1 MSNFPVSARITSR
14 CLKLVVL
21 FQLKAFVTWCQT
33 ETCWSTEQNPL
44 PGWYKLP
51 VLVSAISYSKR
62 WQKAKAHQKSLLW
75 GVEHPSSVPQDAS
88 HIGNPVLWQGVF
100 SGMAFQLVLF
110 SQIGLHGIFVT
121 SLASFESFI
130 RIKLEKRTCNSLGNG
145 AEGWWH
151 LMLHTNR
158 LQRIGIK
165 CCMVQ
170 DIIPLCPRLPA
181 SHAQGWAPPGTV
193 RTTRSHKMSCPL
205 NSLLVLL
212 GLPIL
217 PKSG

>member
-1 MSNFPVSARITSR
+1 MSNFPVSARIASR

-21 FQLKAFVTWCQT
+21 FQLKAFVTWCQS
-33 ETCWSTEQNPL
+33 ETYWSTEQNPP

-51 VLVSAISYSKR
+51 VLVSTISYSKR
-62 WQKAKAHQKSLLW
+62 WQKAHRKSLPW
-75 GVEHPSSVPQDAS
+75 GVKHPSSVPHDAS
-88 HIGNPVLWQGVF
+88 HIGKPVLWQGVV
-100 SGMAFQLVLF
+100 SDVAFQLVLF
-110 SQIGLHGIFVT
+110 NQIGLYGIFVT
-121 SLASFESFI
+121 SLDSSESFTWV
-130 RIKLEKRTCNSLGNG
+130 KLEKRTRNSLGNG

-151 LMLHTNR
+151 LMLHTNG
-158 LQRIGIK
+158 LQQAGMK

-170 DIIPLCPRLPA
+170 NVIPLCPHLPA

-193 RTTRSHKMSCPL
+193 RTRRSHNISCPL